1 MHSGRTIDSQKM
13 SENEFLEKK
22 VLDSEFT
29 LRADHPIRLT
39 LPFTSSMVV
48 LYIFLK
54 ERRGS
59 PGMVHFTSLYT
70 GLSRG

>member
-29 LRADHPIRLT
+29 LRADHPSQFCHELSFNKPILRKT
-39 LPFTSSMVV
+39 IYACSSKKPTNYV
-48 LYIFLK
+48 I
-54 ERRGS
+54 
-59 PGMVHFTSLYT
+59 P
-70 GLSRG
+70 

>member
-29 LRADHPIRLT
+29 LRADHPQGGANLAAANLAAKR
-39 LPFTSSMVV
+39 
-48 LYIFLK
+48 
-54 ERRGS
+54 
-59 PGMVHFTSLYT
+59 
-70 GLSRG
+70 